1 VITVVKLSAPS
12 EFDGS
17 SETETE
23 PSEMVRTVS
32 TDLSDYLGLGSMPA
46 DEMVV
51 ANGDVLADLF
61 KRMDDLE
68 ARVESLESENTDLR
82 EDRDELIDAVERIA
96 DLLDQA
102 DSLKQVSMPEDT
114 SK

>member
-1 VITVVKLSAPS
+1 
-12 EFDGS
+12 
-17 SETETE
+17 
-23 PSEMVRTVS
+23 MVRTVS

-68 ARVESLESENTDLR
+68 ARVESLEAENADLR
-82 EDRDELIDAVERIA
+82 EDRDELVDSVQEVGK
-96 DLLDQA
+96 LLDRA
-102 DSLKQVSMPEDT
+102 DSLKQVSLPEEP
-114 SK
+114 

>member
-1 VITVVKLSAPS
+1 
-12 EFDGS
+12 
-17 SETETE
+17 
-23 PSEMVRTVS
+23 MVRTVS

-51 ANGDVLADLF
+51 ANG
-61 KRMDDLE
+61 
-68 ARVESLESENTDLR
+68 ESENTDLR

>member
-1 VITVVKLSAPS
+1 MITVVKLSAPS

-68 ARVESLESENTDLR
+68 ARVESLEAENADLR
-82 EDRDELIDAVERIA
+82 EDRDELVDSVQEVGK
-96 DLLDQA
+96 LLDRA
-102 DSLKQVSMPEDT
+102 DSLKQVSLPEEP
-114 SK
+114 